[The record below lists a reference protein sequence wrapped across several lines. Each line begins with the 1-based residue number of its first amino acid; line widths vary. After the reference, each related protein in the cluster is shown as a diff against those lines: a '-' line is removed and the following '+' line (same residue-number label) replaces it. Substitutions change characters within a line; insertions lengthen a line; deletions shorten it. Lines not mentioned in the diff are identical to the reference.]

1 MWRAAVCRTP
11 SAGLTFG
18 QVSINSCY
26 CAGAYCSV
34 KLPHHVRPT
43 DTFPATLPLTPHHS
57 PPIITPE
64 PFSPSL
70 RRNRW
75 QQGGVGGGGGMAL
88 DRRSSPP
95 RRRSPM
101 YDRKRSRERSRS
113 LDKRVGGPGPAQGP
127 APGTGQSWVVHVVEQ
142 LLVSGLSA
150 KFYLRLDKA
159 TAPRR
164 GSLRAQVRML
174 LLISRGICPG
184 FSVQSF

>member
-1 MWRAAVCRTP
+1 MLKGLWRAAVCRTP

-57 PPIITPE
+57 PPIITPA

-95 RRRSPM
+95 RRRSPCM
-101 YDRKRSRERSRS
+101 TAK
-113 LDKRVGGPGPAQGP
+113 GPGKGRAASTSVWADQVPLKVPLQGQVS
-127 APGTGQSWVVHVVEQ
+127 PGW
-142 LLVSGLSA
+142 
-150 KFYLRLDKA
+150 F
-159 TAPRR
+159 
-164 GSLRAQVRML
+164 ML
-174 LLISRGICPG
+174 WSNFL
-184 FSVQSF
+184 